1 MVDGEWVYAPEQA
14 TTVDI
19 NGNVCNVLQ
28 VEAVESSE
36 IEQLEVESPRES
48 YSQLVPEDVH
58 YSKDPPPLPAQLAV
72 NLFEPRPPQKQPAA
86 SPRRSSGGAA
96 GSSETAASAGR
107 PVFLDQPQLPP
118 GALPDP
124 THVVIHHL
132 FCNTVRRLSLK
143 CVRQSHLVGPC

>member
-1 MVDGEWVYAPEQA
+1 MDGEWVYAPEQA
-14 TTVDI
+14 TTADI
-19 NGNVCNVLQ
+19 NGNICNVLQ

-48 YSQLVPEDVH
+48 YSQLVPEGTQ

-72 NLFEPRPPQKQPAA
+72 NLLEPRPPHKQPDISA
-86 SPRRSSGGAA
+86 RRPSGGAA
-96 GSSETAASAGR
+96 GSSETAASEGR

-118 GALPDP
+118 GGLPDP

-132 FCNTVRRLSLK
+132 FCNTVSRLSLRY
-143 CVRQSHLVGPC
+143 VRQSHLVAPR

>member
-1 MVDGEWVYAPEQA
+1 VDGEWVYAPEQA
-14 TTVDI
+14 TTTDI

-48 YSQLVPEDVH
+48 YSQLVPEGTE
-58 YSKDPPPLPAQLAV
+58 YSKDPPPLPAQLSV
-72 NLFEPRPPQKQPAA
+72 NLLEPRPPQKTPAA
-86 SPRRSSGGAA
+86 SVRRPSGSAA
-96 GSSETAASAGR
+96 GSRETAASAGR
-107 PVFLDQPQLPP
+107 PVFLDQPKLPP

-132 FCNTVRRLSLK
+132 FCNTVRLLPLR
-143 CVRQSHLVGPC
+143 CAQ